1 MLPPSHHDRYPD
13 RVILEAAGHQV
24 EIKQN
29 DWRDDYMRYTVL
41 VDGAPVHTIDYT
53 DGLERVERAQ
63 QTIAVV
69 LKVLG

>member
-53 DGLERVERAQ
+53 DGQPHDERAQ
-63 QTIAVV
+63 RMIAAV
-69 LKVLG
+69 LKAVR

>member
-1 MLPPSHHDRYPD
+1 M
-13 RVILEAAGHQV
+13 